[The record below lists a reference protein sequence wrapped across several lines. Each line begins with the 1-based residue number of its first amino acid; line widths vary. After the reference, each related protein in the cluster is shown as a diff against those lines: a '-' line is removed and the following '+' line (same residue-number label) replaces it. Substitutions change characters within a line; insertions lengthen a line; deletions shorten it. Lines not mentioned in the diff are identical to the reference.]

1 MGQESFGNAVADE
14 RWPFLL
20 TGADR
25 LLGFLR
31 DLRGSRFICD
41 ADSGRARVRAF
52 VYNSQPSRVVFRV
65 GGLDELGEEIE
76 RLGAHR
82 ALVLCTPE
90 QRASAEDVSKRLGE
104 RSAGVYDKTTTHLTP
119 HTPETPRLGAIALH
133 PHRPQ

>member
-1 MGQESFGNAVADE
+1 MGQESVGSVVADE
-14 RWPFLL
+14 RWLFLL

-25 LLGFLR
+25 VLGFLR

-65 GGLDELGEEIE
+65 GGLDELGAEIE

-104 RSAGVYDKTTTHLTP
+104 RSAGVYGKTAKPVPPATA
-119 HTPETPRLGAIALH
+119 EAARVVAKALYA
-133 PHRPQ
+133 